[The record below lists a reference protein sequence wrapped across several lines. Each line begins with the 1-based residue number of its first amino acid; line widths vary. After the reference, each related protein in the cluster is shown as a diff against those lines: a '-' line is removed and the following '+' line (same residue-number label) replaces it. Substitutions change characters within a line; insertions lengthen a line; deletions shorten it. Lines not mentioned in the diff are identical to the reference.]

1 MLNLI
6 PGGSVTNQENRQRD
20 IDAMRESIRLDWL
33 KHAERPLM
41 SLPEQAALKESI
53 GLLIADLIQLVHE
66 IDGLQAAESR
76 SRRSS
81 MD

>member
-6 PGGSVTNQENRQRD
+6 PGGAMTNQENLQRD
-20 IDAMRESIRLDWL
+20 IDAMRESIRLDWF
-33 KHAERPLM
+33 KHAEKSLI

-53 GLLIADLIQLVHE
+53 SLLIADLVQLIRE

-76 SRRSS
+76 STRSS

>member
-1 MLNLI
+1 MLNLT
-6 PGGSVTNQENRQRD
+6 PGGSVTNQENLQRD
-20 IDAMRESIRLDWL
+20 IDAIRESIRFDWF
-33 KHAERPLM
+33 KHAEKPLM

-53 GLLIADLIQLVHE
+53 SLLIADLVQLVCE

-76 SRRSS
+76 STRSS